1 MKNSTLILVMV
12 AAAFGAA
19 NTATAFGYREG
30 KEITLAPLETPSTKE
45 VMSCGRYFYRTTEGS
60 FPEGPLV
67 TLKVEKDGVGMLSLI
82 RKNQLRLVINPS
94 KKSPT
99 ITFVPRL
106 PRLQNEDDPAPY
118 YWIVQMNGP
127 EARMARP
134 CFHHPIRDPRTI

>member
-12 AAAFGAA
+12 TAVGATNAATVSELHEG
-19 NTATAFGYREG
+19 RE
-30 KEITLAPLETPSTKE
+30 IPLAPLETPQVKE
-45 VMSCGRYFYRTTEGS
+45 ITPCGRYFYRTTEDS
-60 FPEGPLV
+60 LPEGPLV
-67 TLKVEKDGVGMLSLI
+67 TFKVEKDGVGMLSLI

-94 KKSPT
+94 KKIPT

-127 EARMARP
+127 EERIARS
-134 CFHHPIRDPRTI
+134 CFPHPIRDPRAI